1 MAPPS
6 FYYRDAVG
14 EDESGKCYICQ
25 VEVDAGDRIECHTC
39 TFLAH
44 VECLAQ
50 ARLYEPQ
57 VSVHKCGCGLM
68 VAKARLPI
76 QRGDEFEEPDFEAMI
91 GANAESYNDRGRFRY
106 EGDGPRRIM
115 LEMHPE
121 NARELSLG
129 FHRIEDLEL
138 KRQLGGT
145 FDEAWNGLYIDTSP
159 TTKIK
164 ILYFWQRKD
173 GLLTDTVIAA
183 CKMAY
188 SQEIEDASTTSL
200 LAHGSSFSPGRDNF
214 Y

>member
-25 VEVDAGDRIECHTC
+25 VEVDAGDRIECHIC

-121 NARELSLG
+121 NAREL
-129 FHRIEDLEL
+129 IEDLEL

-159 TTKIK
+159 TTKQGHRGVIGMTPREAHLRKIK

-200 LAHGSSFSPGRDNF
+200 LA
-214 Y
+214 